1 MDPDGR
7 QTADGSALDDN
18 VVRLPR
24 DWLGP
29 RDELIPLGSSANGH
43 SAARR
48 PSASDFWGEA
58 SSSLQSA
65 VEAPAPPRRPSGRI
79 GRCRRLGTRELSASR
94 PWRRVGRRAHRVRD
108 RQPQAECR
116 AGVPTQPGRLH
127 TLRWRLACSR
137 TLEWSASRPGRSAA
151 ERGDRDEASR
161 DDTGGS
167 SSRHRTPRRTVIV
180 EQVRYVS
187 APTQS
192 SGAASGAAS
201 SPSTGTSSP
210 QTSSASSNPAAGSVN
225 QPAVG
230 ADGALGPG
238 TSPDG

>member
-43 SAARR
+43 SGAQT
-48 PSASDFWGEA
+48 ASDFWGEA

-65 VEAPAPPRRPSGRI
+65 VEAPAPPREAVGARRTLPPPRYARTLGVAAVAAALVVGLIVFATGSHKPS
-79 GRCRRLGTRELSASR
+79 
-94 PWRRVGRRAHRVRD
+94 VGRAS
-108 RQPQAECR
+108 
-116 AGVPTQPGRLH
+116 TQGSAPY
-127 TLRWRLACSR
+127 LAMAARMHR
-137 TLEWSASRPGRSAA
+137 TLEWSASRPGGSAA
-151 ERGDRDEASR
+151 ERGAG
-161 DDTGGS
+161 T
-167 SSRHRTPRRTVIV
+167 RHRATTRAGHRAVRAPRRTVIV